1 MTRALLYLRVMSLV
15 GRVRSRLKRLRQ
27 PKYLIGALVGVAY
40 VYLIFVRR
48 ASAPRRGGGPVG
60 GDIPLASPDVL
71 QLIANLGVFSL
82 LTIALLSWLIPR
94 RASLA
99 FSEAEIAFLFPA
111 PVSRRMLIHY
121 RLLSSQFGLALTA
134 LILAFVFGR
143 GNALGGNAVTHA
155 IGWWVILA
163 TLNLHFTGSSFAQTK
178 LLNRGFASVRQKIVV
193 LALAAA
199 VMGGVIF
206 WTWRALQAPG
216 AGELSSAAAAL
227 RYVSA
232 QLERGPLP
240 WLLAIP
246 RLVIAPFLAADA
258 RAFAL
263 AMGPALLVLV
273 MHYFWVLH
281 SEVSFEEASIA
292 RAEKRAARKSA
303 VQQGDWR
310 AQATARKAQ
319 REPFRLTS
327 VGRPELAFLWK
338 NLLSTSA
345 LFRPRIALIA
355 AVAIVAG
362 STWLANHPTF
372 EQARLVVLAVATATV
387 AVALLL
393 GPQIARQDLRA
404 DLLNSDILKTYPL
417 RGWQIVLGELLTPVA
432 ILTVTVWLALLAA
445 ALVFPPMRMEW
456 LTPQLRAGIAI
467 GLGLLTPAF
476 CALQLLLPNAAAV
489 LFPAWVQMVGNRS
502 EHGLEVLGQRIIFIG
517 GQILIATL
525 ALVPAAIGAGV
536 VFLVTQWL
544 AGPIVGAALAAAAI
558 FVVLAIEV
566 WLGIQ
571 WLGHRFERFD
581 LSAELRP

>member
-1 MTRALLYLRVMSLV
+1 MV

-27 PKYLIGALVGVAY
+27 PKYLVGALVGVAY
-40 VYLIFVRR
+40 VYFLFFRR
-48 ASAPRRGGGPVG
+48 ASAPRRGGGPAG
-60 GDIPLASPDVL
+60 GDVSQVTPDVL
-71 QLIANLGVFSL
+71 HLIGDLGAYGL
-82 LTIALLSWLIPR
+82 LVVVLLSWFIPR

-121 RLLSSQFGLALTA
+121 RLLGSQFALAFTA
-134 LILAFVFGR
+134 LILTLVFGR
-143 GNALGGNAVTHA
+143 GNALGGNPLTHA

-163 TLNLHFTGSSFAQTK
+163 TLNLHLTGSSFVQTK
-178 LLNRGFASVRQKIVV
+178 LLYQGVVSVRRKMVL
-193 LALAAA
+193 LALATA
-199 VMGGVIF
+199 VAGGVIF
-206 WTWRALQAPG
+206 FTWNALRAPG
-216 AGELSSAAAAL
+216 AADFASAASTL

-232 QLERGPLP
+232 QLHSGPLP

-246 RLVIAPFLAADA
+246 RLVIAPFLATDVL
-258 RAFAL
+258 AFAL

-292 RAEKRAARKSA
+292 RAEKRATRKRD

-319 REPFRLTS
+319 REPFSLAG

-338 NLLSTSA
+338 NLISTSA
-345 LFRPRIALIA
+345 LFRPRSALIA

-362 STWLANHPTF
+362 STWLADHPAF
-372 EQARLVVLAVATATV
+372 EQARLVVLAVSTAIF

-404 DLLNSDILKTYPL
+404 DLPNSDILKTYPL

-432 ILTVTVWLALLAA
+432 ILTVTAWLALLAA
-445 ALVFPPMRMEW
+445 ALMFPPMRMQW

-467 GLGLLTPAF
+467 GLGLLAPAF

-502 EHGLEVLGQRIIFIG
+502 ERGLEVLGQRIIFLG
-517 GQILIATL
+517 GQLLIATL
-525 ALVPAAIGAGV
+525 ALVPAAIGAAV
-536 VFLVTQWL
+536 VFLVAQWL
-544 AGPIVGAALAAAAI
+544 AGPFVAAAVAVATT
-558 FVVLAIEV
+558 FAVLVTEV